1 MADNMIFMFAWAKTS
16 IGEKDVK
23 TRHKSASDTADKHL
37 RTPGKVSRR
46 PGSAPLP
53 RPGPRGTHTRV
64 SSGFKSCF

>member
-37 RTPGKVSRR
+37 RTPGKVSCR
-46 PGSAPLP
+46 PGSPWYSH
-53 RPGPRGTHTRV
+53 PGLER
-64 SSGFKSCF
+64 F